1 MQPHDSPGV
10 QERFLLALGLTV
22 AVLIVEIVGGLWTHS
37 LALLSDSAHV
47 FMDIF
52 ALGLS
57 YLALRLSALPA
68 DDRHTYGYHR
78 LEVLAALANGATL
91 VVIAIGIF
99 WEAFVRWRSPEPV
112 RSVEMLWIAAAG
124 LAVNIVVA
132 LVLRDRPHVHDSGG
146 PVHTHDEDLN
156 MRSAFLHVIGDAIS
170 SVGVIAAAVVISF
183 TGYMWVDPLVS
194 LMIGAIILGGSYR
207 VVRESLH
214 ILVEGVPSGLRL
226 NAISQAMEMVTGV
239 DDVHDLHIWNICSR
253 HIALSAHV
261 LLAPGHLEQGSRVL
275 NDLRSCLNGFGIQHT
290 TIQVESVPC
299 SEQVGAESPVCS

>member
-22 AVLIVEIVGGLWTHS
+22 AVLIVEVIGGLWTHS

-57 YLALRLSALPA
+57 YLALRLSAMPA

-91 VVIAIGIF
+91 VLIAIGIF

-124 LAVNIVVA
+124 LAVNVVVA
-132 LVLRDRPHVHDSGG
+132 LVLRDRPHVHDGG
-146 PVHTHDEDLN
+146 PAHVHDQDLN

-194 LMIGAIILGGSYR
+194 LLIGGIILTGSYR

-226 NAISQAMEMVTGV
+226 NAISQAMETVPGV
-239 DDVHDLHIWNICSR
+239 GDVHDLHIWNICSR

-261 LLAPGHLEQGSRVL
+261 LLAPDHLDQSSQVL
-275 NDLRSCLNGFGIQHT
+275 SDLRGCLNNFGIQHS
-290 TIQVESVPC
+290 TIQVESVAC
-299 SEQVGAESPVCS
+299 SEQAGQQNAVCD